1 MQFKELGNLFN
12 SFGEISGK
20 RFNSITSI
28 SDMLGWQKNSF
39 NEFLKL
45 DSSGIS
51 QYTMEEIKAK
61 SAVLGLTDELTTQA
75 VALAKD
81 ADFTAKASTGKLTFK
96 DALKDNKNS
105 LTDIGK
111 ALEKSDKLNIA
122 WKESLQKAA
131 EAGTDAYEAEVRKII
146 TINKDVGDS
155 IIDIGT
161 SVQSSTTSLS
171 AYFKGMLA
179 SIKPLVPAIAA
190 VAVAFAAFKAWDYS
204 QHGFTRAVQDAENA
218 ATEYENVKSNL
229 ESLNSELDT
238 TRSKIEELQT
248 LQKNGTIT
256 FAQEVELEQLKSTN
270 DELERQIAIQESLLK
285 IKQEASAQ
293 AALNA
298 SKQQQTYTEAM
309 EKEYGGFWGKIYGFL
324 TDNGGTYVSNMTG
337 EVVKTGSKAEEW
349 YSKYGE
355 DSTVT
360 GQVKANIKALEEYK
374 QELVDIEKQ
383 LKDNPEDKNLI
394 KTQDELKTKIEDT
407 TTALADQSSTLQGW
421 IDQSTDSNGVV
432 AKGFENSVE
441 EWTNA
446 LTQIQNIGKSQKE
459 IDLNNLNNYFS
470 TSKGKIMKQYLEDI
484 AKSSGSAEEALNAFT
499 KTGISLE
506 DINVSSDGFLRYFED
521 IVKSATDASD
531 AISGFDGSLESI
543 TTAGESANQDVNWNT
558 VTDLFDKAKKLDE
571 SKKWGTDDF
580 QSMAQFIAP
589 EGSIINTNNSNL
601 KATDYKDLW
610 DKYYANFKK
619 YFDSEN
625 PLQSAINAQDK
636 LISSGLGSMSSDG
649 IIKWSENFKTSADAA
664 KAWGVSVE
672 AAEIAMHNLE
682 SYGAEFDGVVFS
694 KEKLDEYKTSLEGI
708 RSIYESMDNS
718 ANKDRLGKLIEGFD
732 SEYANFE
739 QDISKLSEDQ
749 IVRIKFEYD
758 LASIQ
763 EEIDNIRSQIES
775 GNASVENFASVIAGN
790 DTYIKKQKELLN
802 FDKIEIPVE
811 IQASEKSIEETR
823 KKMRTATGD
832 EKIQLQA
839 ELSNKQE
846 VEKSLLN
853 AFNDAHPEITPDTD
867 PSVVQQK
874 MNEFFSKPQHITVE
888 ADIVSEGS
896 TKSIEEQLQNLA
908 SGSTITFNA
917 DINGVERDVSA
928 VKNEDGSIVYT
939 ANVDGVEV
947 PVEVSEKDGT
957 VTFHVDD
964 TNVKNYTPE
973 QKKALVKY
981 YGDTSSLPTSFAPVY
996 RQVLYTENGGA
1007 AESKLAWKKVAG
1019 KSEGTITPAL
1029 ALGSA
1034 YNVIN
1039 TKPLSAFAKGNIS
1052 LPQDEVALVNEF
1064 GTEGLIRDG
1073 KLMAIPGGIHMQ
1085 ALKKGDIILSVAQMK
1100 ALYATGKA
1108 SGHARAYASGT
1119 VLSSAY
1125 GNGMPSLG
1133 GSYSKSYSST
1143 TTAKSTTKNTTEAK
1157 SVEKSVKK
1165 ATGAA
1170 EELYN
1175 FIEILLTRTKEL
1187 TKKLTDAIEDAVS
1200 LSDKMSKNSSAL
1212 SQIQKEISV
1221 NQQAYNKY
1229 IAQANAV
1236 GLAEGY
1242 ASQIRNGSLN
1252 IENITDENLKK
1263 KIDQYKEY
1271 YDKAVSV
1278 QEAVRDLQKEEKQLA
1293 LDRLD
1298 YIKDYYDAIEN
1309 LNSAYRD
1316 VNDTRIELNN
1326 ALGKSA
1332 VGNEIKLLLQSSYE
1346 KQQDSYNKAL
1356 TQLSDYQNEF
1366 NELVRNNYI
1375 EEGSEAYLEGQ
1386 ATIQEFIK
1394 QVDEAAIAL
1403 IELEDKIRDIDYK
1416 KLEQLIE
1423 SSERRSEQLKNAQSL
1438 AEARDEQIGRED
1450 YQKQIDELSNNINQ
1464 NYDLREQKL
1473 SEQALYDVGSDKYN
1487 ELAKEISDIDNEI
1500 YDNLIEIEELK
1511 DKIFETEFINYEK
1524 EQENL
1529 AYFIDELNDFSSL
1542 LNEDAFF
1549 TKDGAF
1555 TDEAYAKIALTADA
1569 MSKCKQQIANAT
1581 EALNKL
1587 DEMYQNGLIS
1597 EEEYNEKQKELLN
1610 TVRENTLAV
1619 DDYKNELID
1628 LYKKQMEKENE
1639 ALKKNIELRKR
1650 ALQAQKD
1657 YWDYADT
1664 INSKTK
1670 DVDALKAQIAALDGV
1685 TSSAGLARKK
1695 QLEAELANAEKDLS
1709 DTKRNHQYDMMQDGY
1724 DQMSENLDKSL
1735 EDLEYSIATSSEKQ
1749 LEIVQSML
1757 NQMVASYQ
1765 EAYGKINTIV
1775 NETGFVGTDSF
1786 NDTVNNTSTSS
1797 GASSIVDNATQSQ
1810 STVKPSDNVSNINSS
1825 NTSNTNTSAIES
1837 EIKKEPNTDNRLC
1850 AELTLSKSSVSVQEG
1865 SSTSVS
1871 ASIRPNDAKNKSL
1884 SWTPKDASVVS
1895 VTSDGKITGLK
1906 PGSTTIVV
1914 STTDGSNLRQTV
1926 SVTVTKKPDPPK
1938 PQAPKNNTTTQG
1950 NGVPDVGDKVTFIS
1964 GVYHEDSYGNG
1975 RWGNQGLGGS
1985 MYITKINPNSPY
1997 PIHLSTGSKLG
2008 SGDRGWLKRNQIK
2021 GYARG
2026 SKHINGK
2033 RWALTQEKGQEL
2045 IARLSDGS
2053 LLTPLGNGD
2062 KVFTKEQTDK
2072 LWEMSKNFNI
2082 SDYVK
2087 LDTESLFGKFSDFI
2101 NRNDMRQSSEIN
2113 MNFDTLLTIEGNVT
2127 KDALPGLEKAI
2138 DKMIPHISDKLAI
2151 YLRGDMRKL

>member
-1 MQFKELGNLFN
+1 MQFKDLGELFN
-12 SFGEISGK
+12 SFDEISGK
-20 RFNSITSI
+20 RFKGVTSI
-28 SDMLGWQKNSF
+28 YDMLGWQKSSF

-51 QYTMEEIKAK
+51 KYTMEEIKAK
-61 SAVLGLTDELTTQA
+61 SAVLGLTDELTAQA

-81 ADFTAKASTGKLTFK
+81 ADFSAKAATGKLTYGK
-96 DALKDNKNS
+96 AIIDNID
-105 LTDIGK
+105 DIDK
-111 ALEKSDKLNIA
+111 IADALEKSGKIPEQQAKILSTLTKGSDEYNQYIKNIIN
-122 WKESLQKAA
+122 
-131 EAGTDAYEAEVRKII
+131 GTDDIA
-146 TINKDVGDS
+146 DS
-155 IIDIGT
+155 FIDIGT
-161 SVQSSTTSLS
+161 SVQSSSNALS
-171 AYFKGMLA
+171 TYFKGILA
-179 SIKPLVPAIAA
+179 TIKPLVPAITA

-204 QHGFTRAVQDAENA
+204 QHGFTRAQKDAENA
-218 ATEYENVKSNL
+218 ASEYENVKSNL
-229 ESLNSELDT
+229 QSLNSELDT
-238 TRSKIEELQT
+238 TKSKIQELEA
-248 LQKNGTIT
+248 LQDNGTIT
-256 FAQEVELEQLKSTN
+256 LAQEAELENLKETN
-270 DELERQIAIQESLLK
+270 NELERQVAIQESLLK
-285 IKQEASAQ
+285 IKQDASAQ

-309 EKEYGGFWGKIYGFL
+309 EEEYGGFWGKIYGFL

-349 YSKYGE
+349 YEKYGN
-355 DSTVT
+355 DSTIS
-360 GQVKANIKALEEYK
+360 GQAKANIKALEEYK
-374 QELVDIEKQ
+374 QQLVDIEKQ
-383 LKDNPEDKNLI
+383 LKDNPEDKDLI
-394 KTQDELKTKIEDT
+394 KTQDELKTKIEST
-407 TTALADQSSTLQGW
+407 TTALSDQSSTLQEW
-421 IDQSTDSNGVV
+421 INQSTDSNGVIT
-432 AKGFENSVE
+432 KGYESSVE
-441 EWTNA
+441 EWRSV
-446 LTQIQNIGKSQKE
+446 LTSIQNIGKSQKE
-459 IDLNNLNNYFS
+459 IDSNNLNDYFS

-484 AKSSGSAEEALNAFT
+484 AKSSGSAEEALNAFV

-521 IVKSATDASD
+521 VIKSATDASD

-543 TTAGESANQDVNWNT
+543 TTASESANQDTNWNS
-558 VTDLFDKAKKLDE
+558 VVDLFNKAKELND

-589 EGSIINTNNSNL
+589 ESEFINTANTDL
-601 KATDYKDLW
+601 KAVDYKKLW

-625 PLQSAINAQDK
+625 PLQSAINAQNK
-636 LISSGLGSMSSDG
+636 LISSGLGTMNSDG

-664 KAWGVSVE
+664 KAWGLSVE

-708 RSIYESMDNS
+708 RSIYESMEDS
-718 ANKDRLGKLIEGFD
+718 ASKDRLGELIKGFD

-763 EEIDNIRSQIES
+763 EEINNIRSQIES
-775 GNASVENFASVIAGN
+775 GNDSVENFASVIAGN

-811 IQASEKSIEETR
+811 ITASEKSIEETR

-832 EKIQLQA
+832 EKIKFQA

-853 AFNDAHPEITPDTD
+853 AFNDTHPEITPDTD

-874 MNEFFSKPQHITVE
+874 MNEFFSQPQHITVE

-917 DINGVERDVSA
+917 DVNGVERDVSA

-1052 LPQDEVALVNEF
+1052 LPQDEVALVNEL

-1073 KLMAIPGGIHMQ
+1073 KLMAIPGGMHIQ

-1125 GNGMPSLG
+1125 GNGMLSLG

-1165 ATGAA
+1165 ATEVA

-1252 IENITDENLKK
+1252 IQSITDENLKK
-1263 KIDQYKEY
+1263 KIDKYKEY
-1271 YDKAVSV
+1271 YELALDA
-1278 QEAVRDLQKEEKQLA
+1278 QETIRDLQKDEKQLA

-1298 YIKDYYDAIEN
+1298 YIEDWYDALIS
-1309 LNSAYRD
+1309 LNNAYKD
-1316 VNDTRIELNN
+1316 VNDTHLEYLEKI
-1326 ALGKSA
+1326 GSSA
-1332 VGNEIKLLLQSSYE
+1332 ITDNIKGYY
-1346 KQQDSYNKAL
+1346 QDSYAKEYDSYGKSL
-1356 TQLSDYQNEF
+1356 QQLADYTSEV
-1366 NELVRNNYI
+1366 NELLANGYLQ
-1375 EEGSEAYLEGQ
+1375 EGSEDYLE
-1386 ATIQEFIK
+1386 AMKTIQEFTK
-1394 QVDEAAIAL
+1394 QVDESAIAL
-1403 IELEDKIRDIDYK
+1403 VELEDKIREIDYTR
-1416 KLEQLIE
+1416 LQQLIDG
-1423 SSERRSEQLKNAQSL
+1423 SDRRTDQLKNAQAL
-1438 AEARDEQIGRED
+1438 AEARDEQIGRD
-1450 YQKQIDELSNNINQ
+1450 ALQKQIDSLNNSINSN
-1464 NYDLREQKL
+1464 YALREKKL
-1473 SEQALYDVGSDKYN
+1473 QEQALYDVNSTRYQ
-1487 ELAKEISDIDNEI
+1487 ELAEEISKIDGEI
-1500 YDNLIEIEELK
+1500 YGSFEDIEDLK
-1511 DKIFETEFINYEK
+1511 DQIFEAELFNFDK

-1529 AYFIDELNDFSSL
+1529 EYFIGELEDFANL

-1549 TKDGAF
+1549 DRDGSF
-1555 TDEAYAKIALTADA
+1555 TDEAYAKISLTADA
-1569 MSKCKQQIANAT
+1569 MSKCKQATANAT
-1581 EALNKL
+1581 EALKKL
-1587 DEMYQNGLIS
+1587 NEMYQNGLIS
-1597 EEEYNEKQKELLN
+1597 ETEYTDKQHDLLDVIRSN
-1610 TVRENTLAV
+1610 ISATE
-1619 DDYKNELID
+1619 DYKNELLD
-1628 LYKKQMEKENE
+1628 LYTEQMEKEND
-1639 ALKKNIELRKR
+1639 ALKESISLRQK
-1650 ALQAQKD
+1650 ALKSQKS
-1657 YWDYADT
+1657 YWDYADS
-1664 INSKTK
+1664 IKSKTK
-1670 DVDALKAQIAALDGV
+1670 DVDALKAQIAALEGV
-1685 TSSAGLARKK
+1685 TSASAIATKK
-1695 QLEAELANAEKDLS
+1695 KLEAELADAEKELT
-1709 DTKRNHQYDMMQDGY
+1709 DTKRNHAYDLMDEGY
-1724 DQMSENLDKSL
+1724 STMSDNLDKSL
-1735 EDLEYSIATSSEKQ
+1735 EDIEYSISHSSEKQ
-1749 LEIVQSML
+1749 LQVVQSML
-1757 NQMVASYQ
+1757 SQMVSSYSD
-1765 EAYGKINTIV
+1765 AYSKISSIISQ
-1775 NETGFVGTDSF
+1775 TGFIGTGSF
-1786 NDTVNNTSTSS
+1786 DNTVSNISSSTGS
-1797 GASSIVDNATQSQ
+1797 SSIASGATQSQ
-1810 STVKPSDNVSNINSS
+1810 STIKPSDSASNINSDNIS
-1825 NTSNTNTSAIES
+1825 NGDHGAIET
-1837 EIKKEPNTDNRLC
+1837 EIKKEPNVDNRLC
-1850 AELTLSKSSVSVQEG
+1850 AELKISSSSVTIQEG
-1865 SSTSVS
+1865 NQTSIT
-1871 ASIRPNDAKNKSL
+1871 ASIRPNDAKNKTL
-1884 SWTPKDASVVS
+1884 SWTSADSSIASVS
-1895 VTSDGKITGLK
+1895 SEGKITGVK
-1906 PGSTTIVV
+1906 PGTTTITV
-1914 STTDGSNLRQTV
+1914 STTDGNGTVRIQIGRDTNDEFTFPLKVMYTMVILRLIR
-1926 SVTVTKKPDPPK
+1926 K
-1938 PQAPKNNTTTQG
+1938 
-1950 NGVPDVGDKVTFIS
+1950 
-1964 GVYHEDSYGNG
+1964 ELYG
-1975 RWGNQGLGGS
+1975 
-1985 MYITKINPNSPY
+1985 
-1997 PIHLSTGSKLG
+1997 
-2008 SGDRGWLKRNQIK
+2008 
-2021 GYARG
+2021 
-2026 SKHINGK
+2026 
-2033 RWALTQEKGQEL
+2033 
-2045 IARLSDGS
+2045 
-2053 LLTPLGNGD
+2053 
-2062 KVFTKEQTDK
+2062 
-2072 LWEMSKNFNI
+2072 
-2082 SDYVK
+2082 VK
-2087 LDTESLFGKFSDFI
+2087 L
-2101 NRNDMRQSSEIN
+2101 EIIW
-2113 MNFDTLLTIEGNVT
+2113 MLWFQQV
-2127 KDALPGLEKAI
+2127 
-2138 DKMIPHISDKLAI
+2138 
-2151 YLRGDMRKL
+2151 

>member
-1 MQFKELGNLFN
+1 M
-12 SFGEISGK
+12 SSK
-20 RFNSITSI
+20 RFKGITSI
-28 SDMLGWQKNSF
+28 SDMLGWQTSSF
-39 NEFLKL
+39 NEFLKI

-81 ADFTAKASTGKLTFK
+81 ADFTAKAATGKLTWGK
-96 DALKDNKNS
+96 ALADAGDDVEDIGKVLLDSGKLTDDWQTRLTNAFNSDNKNN
-105 LTDIGK
+105 LK
-111 ALEKSDKLNIA
+111 QNIM
-122 WKESLQKAA
+122 
-131 EAGTDAYEAEVRKII
+131 DAMNSV
-146 TINKDVGDS
+146 DGLSDS
-155 IIDIGT
+155 IIDLGT
-161 SVQSSTTSLS
+161 TTQSSSNALS
-171 AYFKGMLA
+171 TYFKGILA
-179 SIKPLVPAIAA
+179 TIKPLVPAITA
-190 VAVAFAAFKAWDYS
+190 VTVAFAAFKAWDYS
-204 QHGFTRAVQDAENA
+204 QHGFTRAQKEAENA
-218 ATEYENVKSNL
+218 SSEYENVKSNL
-229 ESLNSELDT
+229 QSLNSELDT
-238 TRSKIEELQT
+238 TKSKIQELEA
-248 LQKNGTIT
+248 LQDNGTIT
-256 FAQEVELEQLKSTN
+256 FAQEAELENLKETN
-270 DELERQIAIQESLLK
+270 NELERQIAIQESLLK

-309 EKEYGGFWGKIYGFL
+309 EEEYGGFWGKIYGFL

-349 YSKYGE
+349 YEKYGN
-355 DSTVT
+355 DSTIS
-360 GQVKANIKALEEYK
+360 GQAKANIKALEEYK
-374 QELVDIEKQ
+374 QQLVDIEKQ
-383 LKDNPEDKNLI
+383 LKDNPEDKDLI
-394 KTQDELKTKIEDT
+394 KTQDELKTKIEST
-407 TTALADQSSTLQGW
+407 TTALSDQSSTLQEW
-421 IDQSTDSNGVV
+421 INQSTDSNGVIT
-432 AKGFENSVE
+432 KGYESSVE
-441 EWTNA
+441 EWRSV
-446 LTQIQNIGKSQKE
+446 LTMIQNIGKSQKE

-589 EGSIINTNNSNL
+589 ESEFINTANTDL
-601 KATDYKDLW
+601 KAVDYKKLW

-625 PLQSAINAQDK
+625 PLQSAINAQNK
-636 LISSGLGSMSSDG
+636 LISSGLGTMSSDG

-664 KAWGVSVE
+664 KAWGVSLE

-832 EKIQLQA
+832 EKVKFQA

-867 PSVVQQK
+867 TSVVQEK
-874 MNEFFSKPQHITVE
+874 LTEFFSQPQHITVD
-888 ADIVSEGS
+888 ADIVSEGG
-896 TKSIEEQLQNLA
+896 TKSIEEELKTLA
-908 SGSTITFNA
+908 TGSTITFNA
-917 DINGVERDVSA
+917 DVNGVERDVSA

-1052 LPQDEVALVNEF
+1052 LPQDEVALVNEL

-1125 GNGMPSLG
+1125 GNGMLSLG

-1165 ATGAA
+1165 ATEVA

-1236 GLAEGY
+1236 GLAEG
-1242 ASQIRNGSLN
+1242 
-1252 IENITDENLKK
+1252 
-1263 KIDQYKEY
+1263 
-1271 YDKAVSV
+1271 
-1278 QEAVRDLQKEEKQLA
+1278 
-1293 LDRLD
+1293 
-1298 YIKDYYDAIEN
+1298 
-1309 LNSAYRD
+1309 
-1316 VNDTRIELNN
+1316 
-1326 ALGKSA
+1326 
-1332 VGNEIKLLLQSSYE
+1332 
-1346 KQQDSYNKAL
+1346 
-1356 TQLSDYQNEF
+1356 
-1366 NELVRNNYI
+1366 
-1375 EEGSEAYLEGQ
+1375 
-1386 ATIQEFIK
+1386 
-1394 QVDEAAIAL
+1394 
-1403 IELEDKIRDIDYK
+1403 
-1416 KLEQLIE
+1416 
-1423 SSERRSEQLKNAQSL
+1423 
-1438 AEARDEQIGRED
+1438 
-1450 YQKQIDELSNNINQ
+1450 
-1464 NYDLREQKL
+1464 
-1473 SEQALYDVGSDKYN
+1473 
-1487 ELAKEISDIDNEI
+1487 
-1500 YDNLIEIEELK
+1500 
-1511 DKIFETEFINYEK
+1511 
-1524 EQENL
+1524 
-1529 AYFIDELNDFSSL
+1529 
-1542 LNEDAFF
+1542 
-1549 TKDGAF
+1549 
-1555 TDEAYAKIALTADA
+1555 
-1569 MSKCKQQIANAT
+1569 
-1581 EALNKL
+1581 
-1587 DEMYQNGLIS
+1587 
-1597 EEEYNEKQKELLN
+1597 
-1610 TVRENTLAV
+1610 
-1619 DDYKNELID
+1619 
-1628 LYKKQMEKENE
+1628 
-1639 ALKKNIELRKR
+1639 
-1650 ALQAQKD
+1650 
-1657 YWDYADT
+1657 
-1664 INSKTK
+1664 
-1670 DVDALKAQIAALDGV
+1670 
-1685 TSSAGLARKK
+1685 
-1695 QLEAELANAEKDLS
+1695 
-1709 DTKRNHQYDMMQDGY
+1709 
-1724 DQMSENLDKSL
+1724 
-1735 EDLEYSIATSSEKQ
+1735 
-1749 LEIVQSML
+1749 
-1757 NQMVASYQ
+1757 
-1765 EAYGKINTIV
+1765 
-1775 NETGFVGTDSF
+1775 NETV
-1786 NDTVNNTSTSS
+1786 
-1797 GASSIVDNATQSQ
+1797 
-1810 STVKPSDNVSNINSS
+1810 
-1825 NTSNTNTSAIES
+1825 
-1837 EIKKEPNTDNRLC
+1837 
-1850 AELTLSKSSVSVQEG
+1850 
-1865 SSTSVS
+1865 
-1871 ASIRPNDAKNKSL
+1871 
-1884 SWTPKDASVVS
+1884 
-1895 VTSDGKITGLK
+1895 
-1906 PGSTTIVV
+1906 
-1914 STTDGSNLRQTV
+1914 
-1926 SVTVTKKPDPPK
+1926 
-1938 PQAPKNNTTTQG
+1938 KNN
-1950 NGVPDVGDKVTFIS
+1950 
-1964 GVYHEDSYGNG
+1964 
-1975 RWGNQGLGGS
+1975 L
-1985 MYITKINPNSPY
+1985 
-1997 PIHLSTGSKLG
+1997 
-2008 SGDRGWLKRNQIK
+2008 
-2021 GYARG
+2021 
-2026 SKHINGK
+2026 
-2033 RWALTQEKGQEL
+2033 
-2045 IARLSDGS
+2045 
-2053 LLTPLGNGD
+2053 
-2062 KVFTKEQTDK
+2062 
-2072 LWEMSKNFNI
+2072 
-2082 SDYVK
+2082 
-2087 LDTESLFGKFSDFI
+2087 
-2101 NRNDMRQSSEIN
+2101 
-2113 MNFDTLLTIEGNVT
+2113 
-2127 KDALPGLEKAI
+2127 
-2138 DKMIPHISDKLAI
+2138 
-2151 YLRGDMRKL
+2151 

>member
-374 QELVDIEKQ
+374 QGLVDIEKQ

-432 AKGFENSVE
+432 AKGFESSVE

-790 DTYIKKQKELLN
+790 DAYIKKQKELLN

-874 MNEFFSKPQHITVE
+874 MNEFFSKPQ
-888 ADIVSEGS
+888 
-896 TKSIEEQLQNLA
+896 SICIRN
-908 SGSTITFNA
+908 
-917 DINGVERDVSA
+917 R
-928 VKNEDGSIVYT
+928 
-939 ANVDGVEV
+939 
-947 PVEVSEKDGT
+947 
-957 VTFHVDD
+957 
-964 TNVKNYTPE
+964 
-973 QKKALVKY
+973 
-981 YGDTSSLPTSFAPVY
+981 
-996 RQVLYTENGGA
+996 
-1007 AESKLAWKKVAG
+1007 WKKKTKLLRKILTFG
-1019 KSEGTITPAL
+1019 KGHC
-1029 ALGSA
+1029 
-1034 YNVIN
+1034 
-1039 TKPLSAFAKGNIS
+1039 K
-1052 LPQDEVALVNEF
+1052 
-1064 GTEGLIRDG
+1064 
-1073 KLMAIPGGIHMQ
+1073 
-1085 ALKKGDIILSVAQMK
+1085 LKKIIGIMLIP
-1100 ALYATGKA
+1100 L
-1108 SGHARAYASGT
+1108 
-1119 VLSSAY
+1119 
-1125 GNGMPSLG
+1125 
-1133 GSYSKSYSST
+1133 
-1143 TTAKSTTKNTTEAK
+1143 
-1157 SVEKSVKK
+1157 
-1165 ATGAA
+1165 
-1170 EELYN
+1170 
-1175 FIEILLTRTKEL
+1175 
-1187 TKKLTDAIEDAVS
+1187 
-1200 LSDKMSKNSSAL
+1200 
-1212 SQIQKEISV
+1212 IQK
-1221 NQQAYNKY
+1221 
-1229 IAQANAV
+1229 
-1236 GLAEGY
+1236 
-1242 ASQIRNGSLN
+1242 
-1252 IENITDENLKK
+1252 LKMLMLLK
-1263 KIDQYKEY
+1263 LRLLLWTE
-1271 YDKAVSV
+1271 
-1278 QEAVRDLQKEEKQLA
+1278 LHH
-1293 LDRLD
+1293 RLD
-1298 YIKDYYDAIEN
+1298 WLE
-1309 LNSAYRD
+1309 
-1316 VNDTRIELNN
+1316 
-1326 ALGKSA
+1326 
-1332 VGNEIKLLLQSSYE
+1332 
-1346 KQQDSYNKAL
+1346 
-1356 TQLSDYQNEF
+1356 
-1366 NELVRNNYI
+1366 RNN
-1375 EEGSEAYLEGQ
+1375 
-1386 ATIQEFIK
+1386 
-1394 QVDEAAIAL
+1394 
-1403 IELEDKIRDIDYK
+1403 
-1416 KLEQLIE
+1416 
-1423 SSERRSEQLKNAQSL
+1423 
-1438 AEARDEQIGRED
+1438 
-1450 YQKQIDELSNNINQ
+1450 
-1464 NYDLREQKL
+1464 
-1473 SEQALYDVGSDKYN
+1473 
-1487 ELAKEISDIDNEI
+1487 
-1500 YDNLIEIEELK
+1500 
-1511 DKIFETEFINYEK
+1511 
-1524 EQENL
+1524 
-1529 AYFIDELNDFSSL
+1529 
-1542 LNEDAFF
+1542 
-1549 TKDGAF
+1549 
-1555 TDEAYAKIALTADA
+1555 
-1569 MSKCKQQIANAT
+1569 
-1581 EALNKL
+1581 
-1587 DEMYQNGLIS
+1587 
-1597 EEEYNEKQKELLN
+1597 
-1610 TVRENTLAV
+1610 
-1619 DDYKNELID
+1619 
-1628 LYKKQMEKENE
+1628 
-1639 ALKKNIELRKR
+1639 
-1650 ALQAQKD
+1650 
-1657 YWDYADT
+1657 
-1664 INSKTK
+1664 
-1670 DVDALKAQIAALDGV
+1670 
-1685 TSSAGLARKK
+1685 
-1695 QLEAELANAEKDLS
+1695 
-1709 DTKRNHQYDMMQDGY
+1709 
-1724 DQMSENLDKSL
+1724 
-1735 EDLEYSIATSSEKQ
+1735 
-1749 LEIVQSML
+1749 
-1757 NQMVASYQ
+1757 
-1765 EAYGKINTIV
+1765 
-1775 NETGFVGTDSF
+1775 
-1786 NDTVNNTSTSS
+1786 
-1797 GASSIVDNATQSQ
+1797 
-1810 STVKPSDNVSNINSS
+1810 
-1825 NTSNTNTSAIES
+1825 
-1837 EIKKEPNTDNRLC
+1837 
-1850 AELTLSKSSVSVQEG
+1850 
-1865 SSTSVS
+1865 
-1871 ASIRPNDAKNKSL
+1871 
-1884 SWTPKDASVVS
+1884 
-1895 VTSDGKITGLK
+1895 
-1906 PGSTTIVV
+1906 
-1914 STTDGSNLRQTV
+1914 
-1926 SVTVTKKPDPPK
+1926 
-1938 PQAPKNNTTTQG
+1938 
-1950 NGVPDVGDKVTFIS
+1950 
-1964 GVYHEDSYGNG
+1964 
-1975 RWGNQGLGGS
+1975 
-1985 MYITKINPNSPY
+1985 
-1997 PIHLSTGSKLG
+1997 
-2008 SGDRGWLKRNQIK
+2008 
-2021 GYARG
+2021 
-2026 SKHINGK
+2026 
-2033 RWALTQEKGQEL
+2033 
-2045 IARLSDGS
+2045 
-2053 LLTPLGNGD
+2053 
-2062 KVFTKEQTDK
+2062 
-2072 LWEMSKNFNI
+2072 
-2082 SDYVK
+2082 
-2087 LDTESLFGKFSDFI
+2087 
-2101 NRNDMRQSSEIN
+2101 
-2113 MNFDTLLTIEGNVT
+2113 
-2127 KDALPGLEKAI
+2127 
-2138 DKMIPHISDKLAI
+2138 
-2151 YLRGDMRKL
+2151 

>member
-1 MQFKELGNLFN
+1 M
-12 SFGEISGK
+12 SSK
-20 RFNSITSI
+20 RFKGITSI
-28 SDMLGWQKNSF
+28 SDMLGWQTSSF
-39 NEFLKL
+39 NEFLKI

-51 QYTMEEIKAK
+51 QYTMEEIRAK

-81 ADFTAKASTGKLTFK
+81 ADFTAKAATGKLTW
-96 DALKDNKNS
+96 
-105 LTDIGK
+105 GK
-111 ALEKSDKLNIA
+111 AIATAGDNIDEVGNALLKSGKLSDNA
-122 WKESLQKAA
+122 KQNLQAILDSGKV
-131 EAGTDAYEAEVRKII
+131 ENYKQGILDAMNSV
-146 TINKDVGDS
+146 DGLSDS
-155 IIDIGT
+155 IIDLGT
-161 SVQSSTTSLS
+161 TTQSSSTALS
-171 AYFKGMLA
+171 TYFKGILA
-179 SIKPLVPAIAA
+179 TIKPLVPAITA

-204 QHGFTRAVQDAENA
+204 QHGFTRAQKDAENA

-374 QELVDIEKQ
+374 QGLVDIEKQ

-421 IDQSTDSNGVV
+421 IDQSTDSNGVI

-558 VTDLFDKAKKLDE
+558 VTDLLDKAKKLDE
-571 SKKWGTDDF
+571 AKKWGTDDF

-708 RSIYESMDNS
+708 RSIYESMGDG
-718 ANKDRLGKLIEGFD
+718 AGKDRLGKLIEGFD

-917 DINGVERDVSA
+917 DVNGVERDVSA

-1052 LPQDEVALVNEF
+1052 LPQDEVALVNEL

-1125 GNGMPSLG
+1125 GNGMLSLG
-1133 GSYSKSYSST
+1133 GSYSKSYNST
-1143 TTAKSTTKNTTEAK
+1143 TTPKSITKNTVEAK

-1165 ATGAA
+1165 ATEVA
-1170 EELYN
+1170 ENLYD

-1187 TKKLTDAIEDAVS
+1187 TKKLTDAIENAAS

-1236 GLAEGY
+1236 GLSETY
-1242 ASQIRNGSLN
+1242 AKQIRNGSLN

-1271 YDKAVSV
+1271 YNLAVDC
-1278 QEAVRDLQKEEKQLA
+1278 QNAVRDLQREEKQLA

-1332 VGNEIKLLLQSSYE
+1332 VGDEIKSLLQSSFDKQYE
-1346 KQQDSYNKAL
+1346 SYNKAL
-1356 TQLSDYQNEF
+1356 QQLADYQNEF

-1375 EEGSEAYLEGQ
+1375 EEGSETWYEGQ
-1386 ATIQEFIK
+1386 ATILEFTK
-1394 QVDEAAIAL
+1394 QVDEASIAL
-1403 IELEDKIRDIDYK
+1403 IELEDKIRAIDYT

-1423 SSERRSEQLKNAQSL
+1423 ASERRSDQLKNAQSL
-1438 AEARDEQIGRED
+1438 AEARDERIGRED
-1450 YQKQIDELSNNINQ
+1450 YQKQIDELSNAINTRYEERDKKLQEQ
-1464 NYDLREQKL
+1464 NM
-1473 SEQALYDVGSDKYN
+1473 YDVGSEKYN
-1487 ELAKEISDIDNEI
+1487 KLAKEIADLDGQI
-1500 YDNLIEIEELK
+1500 YDDLIEIENLK
-1511 DKIFETEFINYEK
+1511 DQIFETEFFNYEK
-1524 EQENL
+1524 EQKNL
-1529 AYFIDELNDFSSL
+1529 EYFIGELDDFSKL

-1569 MSKCKQQIANAT
+1569 MAKCKQQIANAT

-1597 EEEYNEKQKELLN
+1597 ETEYEEKQRELLD
-1610 TVRENTLAV
+1610 TVRQNSLAV
-1619 DDYKNELID
+1619 SDYKNELLD
-1628 LYKKQMEKENE
+1628 LYKEQMRKENE
-1639 ALKKNIELRKR
+1639 ALKENISLRKK
-1650 ALQAQKD
+1650 ALENQKS
-1657 YWDYADT
+1657 YWSYADS
-1664 INSKTK
+1664 IKSKTK
-1670 DVDALKAQIAALDGV
+1670 DVDALKAQIDALDGV
-1685 TSSAGLARKK
+1685 SSASALAQKK
-1695 QLEAELANAEKDLS
+1695 RLQAELADAEKELS
-1709 DTKRNHQYDMMQDGY
+1709 DTKRDHQYDLMQDGY
-1724 DQMSENLDKSL
+1724 DQMSENLDKNL
-1735 EDLEYSIATSSEKQ
+1735 EDIEYSIATSSDKQ
-1749 LEIVQSML
+1749 LQIVQSML
-1757 NQMVASYQ
+1757 NQMVSSYQ
-1765 EAYGKINTIV
+1765 EAYSKIDSII
-1775 NETGFVGTDSF
+1775 NESGFKGTDSF
-1786 NDTVNNTSTSS
+1786 NDTVSNTGSSS
-1797 GASSIVDNATQSQ
+1797 GASSIADNATQSQ

-1825 NTSNTNTSAIES
+1825 NTSNTNTGNIES
-1837 EIKKEPNTDNRLC
+1837 ELKKEPNTDNRLC
-1850 AELTLSKSSVSVQEG
+1850 AELKLSKSSVSIQEG

-1871 ASIRPNDAKNKSL
+1871 VSIRPNDAKNKTI
-1884 SWTPKDASVVS
+1884 SWSSANSFIASVS
-1895 VTSDGKITGLK
+1895 SEGKITGIK
-1906 PGSTTIVV
+1906 PGTTTITA
-1914 STTDGSNLRQTV
+1914 STTDGSGLIQTCK
-1926 SVTVTKKPDPPK
+1926 VTVTKKPDPPK

-2033 RWALTQEKGQEL
+2033 RWALTQENGQEL

-2072 LWEMSKNFNI
+2072 LWEMSKNFDI

-2087 LDTESLFGKFSDFI
+2087 LDTESLFSKFSDFI

-2113 MNFDTLLTIEGNVT
+2113 MNFDTLMTIEGNVT

>member
-1 MQFKELGNLFN
+1 MQFKDLGELFN
-12 SFGEISGK
+12 SFDEISGK
-20 RFNSITSI
+20 RFKGVTSI
-28 SDMLGWQKNSF
+28 DDMLGWQKSSF

-51 QYTMEEIKAK
+51 KYTMEEIKAK
-61 SAVLGLTDELTTQA
+61 SAVLGLTDELTAQA

-81 ADFTAKASTGKLTFK
+81 ADFSAKAATGKLTYGK
-96 DALKDNKNS
+96 AIIDNID
-105 LTDIGK
+105 DIDK
-111 ALEKSDKLNIA
+111 IADALEKSGKIPEQQAKILSTLTKGSDEYNQYIKNIIN
-122 WKESLQKAA
+122 
-131 EAGTDAYEAEVRKII
+131 GTDDIA
-146 TINKDVGDS
+146 DS
-155 IIDIGT
+155 VIDIGT
-161 SVQSSTTSLS
+161 SVQSSSTALS
-171 AYFKGMLA
+171 TYFKGILA
-179 SIKPLVPAIAA
+179 TIKPLVPAITA
-190 VAVAFAAFKAWDYS
+190 VTVAFAAFKAWDYS

-374 QELVDIEKQ
+374 QGLVDIEKQ

-521 IVKSATDASD
+521 IIKSATDASD

-543 TTAGESANQDVNWNT
+543 TTAGESANQDTNWNS
-558 VTDLFDKAKKLDE
+558 VVDLLNKAKELDDN
-571 SKKWGTDDF
+571 KKWGTDDF

-589 EGSIINTNNSNL
+589 ESEFINTVNTDL
-601 KATDYKDLW
+601 KAVDYKKLW

-625 PLQSAINAQDK
+625 PLQSAINAQNK
-636 LISSGLGSMSSDG
+636 LISSGLGTMSSDG

-664 KAWGVSVE
+664 KAWGLSVE

-708 RSIYESMDNS
+708 RSIYESMEDS
-718 ANKDRLGKLIEGFD
+718 ASKDRLGELIKGFD

-1052 LPQDEVALVNEF
+1052 LPQDEVALVNEL

-1165 ATGAA
+1165 ATEVA
-1170 EELYN
+1170 ENLYD

-1212 SQIQKEISV
+1212 SQIQKEISI

-1242 ASQIRNGSLN
+1242 ASKIRNGSLN

-1464 NYDLREQKL
+1464 NYNLREQKL

-1529 AYFIDELNDFSSL
+1529 AYFID
-1542 LNEDAFF
+1542 
-1549 TKDGAF
+1549 
-1555 TDEAYAKIALTADA
+1555 
-1569 MSKCKQQIANAT
+1569 
-1581 EALNKL
+1581 
-1587 DEMYQNGLIS
+1587 
-1597 EEEYNEKQKELLN
+1597 
-1610 TVRENTLAV
+1610 
-1619 DDYKNELID
+1619 
-1628 LYKKQMEKENE
+1628 
-1639 ALKKNIELRKR
+1639 
-1650 ALQAQKD
+1650 
-1657 YWDYADT
+1657 
-1664 INSKTK
+1664 
-1670 DVDALKAQIAALDGV
+1670 
-1685 TSSAGLARKK
+1685 
-1695 QLEAELANAEKDLS
+1695 
-1709 DTKRNHQYDMMQDGY
+1709 
-1724 DQMSENLDKSL
+1724 
-1735 EDLEYSIATSSEKQ
+1735 
-1749 LEIVQSML
+1749 
-1757 NQMVASYQ
+1757 
-1765 EAYGKINTIV
+1765 
-1775 NETGFVGTDSF
+1775 
-1786 NDTVNNTSTSS
+1786 
-1797 GASSIVDNATQSQ
+1797 
-1810 STVKPSDNVSNINSS
+1810 
-1825 NTSNTNTSAIES
+1825 
-1837 EIKKEPNTDNRLC
+1837 
-1850 AELTLSKSSVSVQEG
+1850 
-1865 SSTSVS
+1865 
-1871 ASIRPNDAKNKSL
+1871 
-1884 SWTPKDASVVS
+1884 
-1895 VTSDGKITGLK
+1895 
-1906 PGSTTIVV
+1906 
-1914 STTDGSNLRQTV
+1914 
-1926 SVTVTKKPDPPK
+1926 
-1938 PQAPKNNTTTQG
+1938 
-1950 NGVPDVGDKVTFIS
+1950 
-1964 GVYHEDSYGNG
+1964 
-1975 RWGNQGLGGS
+1975 
-1985 MYITKINPNSPY
+1985 
-1997 PIHLSTGSKLG
+1997 
-2008 SGDRGWLKRNQIK
+2008 
-2021 GYARG
+2021 
-2026 SKHINGK
+2026 
-2033 RWALTQEKGQEL
+2033 
-2045 IARLSDGS
+2045 
-2053 LLTPLGNGD
+2053 
-2062 KVFTKEQTDK
+2062 
-2072 LWEMSKNFNI
+2072 
-2082 SDYVK
+2082 
-2087 LDTESLFGKFSDFI
+2087 
-2101 NRNDMRQSSEIN
+2101 
-2113 MNFDTLLTIEGNVT
+2113 
-2127 KDALPGLEKAI
+2127 
-2138 DKMIPHISDKLAI
+2138 
-2151 YLRGDMRKL
+2151 